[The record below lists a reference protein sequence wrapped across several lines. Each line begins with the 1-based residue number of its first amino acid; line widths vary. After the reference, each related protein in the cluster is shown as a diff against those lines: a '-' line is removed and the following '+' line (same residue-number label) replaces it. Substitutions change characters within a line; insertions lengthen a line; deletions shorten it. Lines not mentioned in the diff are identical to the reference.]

1 MGLSYATFSDPD
13 GNSWLFQETTTRL
26 PGTTDAR
33 TTPHESVKDLASALR
48 RAAAAHGH
56 DETQIGQADENWP
69 ELVRLVHDLG
79 AGRPGSANISIPKD
93 SWEESNHAF

>member
-33 TTPHESVKDLASALR
+33 TTTYESVKDLAVRCAVQQPHRVQIKR
-48 RAAAAHGH
+48 RSGKP
-56 DETQIGQADENWP
+56 TKN
-69 ELVRLVHDLG
+69 
-79 AGRPGSANISIPKD
+79 
-93 SWEESNHAF
+93 